1 MFLAT
6 INKPKN
12 LLHLSFIHHVG
23 VEELAGAR
31 ENLIALLAELGSGFR
46 LLTDLGRLES
56 MEVKCAEEIGRMMEL
71 GDQKGIG
78 LVVRVIPDHGKD
90 IGFNILSR
98 FHYRHMP
105 SIVTCKNMVEAGKIL
120 SL

>member
-6 INKPKN
+6 INKPKH
-12 LLHLSFIHHVG
+12 LLHFSFIQHVG
-23 VEELAGAR
+23 VDELAGAR
-31 ENLIALLAELGSGFR
+31 ENVITLLAELQIGFR

-56 MEVKCAEEIGRMMEL
+56 MDVRCAEEIGRMMEL
-71 GDQKGIG
+71 CDEKGIG
-78 LVVRVIPDHGKD
+78 LVVRVIPDQGKD
-90 IGFNILSR
+90 IGFNILSL

-105 SIVTCKNMVEAGKIL
+105 SILTCKNMVEAAKIL

>member
-6 INKPKN
+6 INEPKN

-23 VEELAGAR
+23 VDELAGAR
-31 ENLIALLAELGSGFR
+31 ENVITLLDELSSGFR

-56 MEVKCAEEIGRMMEL
+56 MDLNCAEEIGRMMEL
-71 GDQKGIG
+71 CDQKGIG
-78 LVVRVIPDHGKD
+78 LVVRVIPDHAKD
-90 IGFNILSR
+90 IGLNILSR
-98 FHYRHMP
+98 FHYRQIP
-105 SIVTCKNMVEAGKIL
+105 RIVTCKNMVEAAKIL